1 MNSVNMKVVGYDE
14 ESHSLLVSFASD
26 ETRSQDPE
34 AYPALAFQPINMW
47 PDVSDV
53 VEIKKRI
60 AAAGM
65 FHVKQQKSKENFT
78 ADPNR
83 VAALKSLVGQSFTYP
98 VSDLI
103 PSQTDPTPFA
113 TV

>member
-26 ETRSQDPE
+26 QTRSQDPE
-34 AYPALAFQPINMW
+34 TYPAMAFQPISMW
-47 PDVSDV
+47 PNVSDV

-60 AAAGM
+60 ATAGM
-65 FHVKQQKSKENFT
+65 YHVKQQESKEAFVD
-78 ADPNR
+78 DPNR
-83 VAALKSLVGQSFTYP
+83 VAALKSLVGQSFTYQ
-98 VSDLI
+98 VSDLVA
-103 PSQTDPTPFA
+103 SQTETTPMA

>member
-26 ETRSQDPE
+26 QTKSQDPE
-34 AYPALAFQPINMW
+34 TYPAMAFQPISMW
-47 PDVSDV
+47 PDIHDV
-53 VEIKKRI
+53 VEIKRRI

-65 FHVKQQKSKENFT
+65 YHVRQQESKEAFVDN
-78 ADPNR
+78 PNR
-83 VAALKSLVGQSFTYP
+83 VAALKSLVGQSFTYQ
-98 VSDLI
+98 VSDLVA
-103 PSQTDPTPFA
+103 SQTETTPMA